1 MIKKLILGIF
11 TIILFI
17 NFETAYSEIFIKA
30 KVNNQIIT
38 NFDGSVIR
46 FKQGAINTGASSST
60 NKVGQMAKRAT
71 DLTDLA

>member
-1 MIKKLILGIF
+1 MGVEQMNYDTFAVAFKQDPRMK
-11 TIILFI
+11 
-17 NFETAYSEIFIKA
+17 
-30 KVNNQIIT
+30 QIIT